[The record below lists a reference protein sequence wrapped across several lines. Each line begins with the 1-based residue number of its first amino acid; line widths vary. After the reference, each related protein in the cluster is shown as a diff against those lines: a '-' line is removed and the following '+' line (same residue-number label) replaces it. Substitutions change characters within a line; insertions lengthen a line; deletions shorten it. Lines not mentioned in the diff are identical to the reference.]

1 MGSREAGM
9 GSQHLQVRQHHKLRV
24 GPVKQK
30 FDERA
35 KPVSRASRSRSC
47 RRHGG
52 SRRRGSRGRRGAAA
66 AATAATA
73 AAAATRSD
81 QLVVLKLHW
90 GHGGAQPGSGQP
102 PEMRPWSLLPGSVTA
117 LRRARAEWPQPS
129 ARPPLNRKP
138 SPGCRGPPPCRAGP
152 AGRREASV
160 GLEGRE
166 AVRPP
171 LKGGGFRD
179 CSAAARP
186 AGSCFHVA
194 QPRAEVARKNGRE
207 TRGRP
212 FLKATCNRSPRGA
225 VLGGARKGCV
235 GAGRSQAVRGRESGK
250 GVRAAPEAAP
260 PVQRP
265 RHSNV
270 SSP

>member
-1 MGSREAGM
+1 M

-24 GPVKQK
+24 GPVEQK

-35 KPVSRASRSRSC
+35 KPVSRASCRRSC
-47 RRHGG
+47 RRHSGCG
-52 SRRRGSRGRRGAAA
+52 RRGSRGRRGAAA
-66 AATAATA
+66 AASAAAAATA
-73 AAAATRSD
+73 AARRD
-81 QLVVLKLHW
+81 QLVVVQLHW
-90 GHGGAQPGSGQP
+90 GHGGVQPGSGQP

-117 LRRARAEWPQPS
+117 PRRARAEWPPPS

-138 SPGCRGPPPCRAGP
+138 SPSCGGPPPCRAGP

-160 GLEGRE
+160 GREGRE
-166 AVRPP
+166 AGRPP
-171 LKGGGFRD
+171 LKWGSFRD

-186 AGSCFHVA
+186 AGYSVHVA
-194 QPRAEVARKNGRE
+194 GPRAEVARQNGRG

-212 FLKATCNRSPRGA
+212 FPKATCDRSPRCA
-225 VLGGARKGCV
+225 VLGDRRRGCV
-235 GAGRSQAVRGRESGK
+235 GEGRSQEVRGRESGK
-250 GVRAAPEAAP
+250 GGGRKAPEAAP

-270 SSP
+270 SGP